1 MYDFG
6 SIVIERETEEHTRE
20 RRFNANAIEND
31 HDECGVW
38 RVACGVW
45 RVACGVLVCGFHQ
58 PLQRYVSTSSAST
71 THQRTQPALGM
82 LISLL

>member
-31 HDECGVW
+31 HDEYGVW
-38 RVACGVW
+38 RVACMGFTNLYNAMLVPL
-45 RVACGVLVCGFHQ
+45 VLP
-58 PLQRYVSTSSAST
+58 PLSVHNQ
-71 THQRTQPALGM
+71 HWGC
-82 LISLL
+82 